1 MPLELLFNPII
12 KATTAL
18 GVPVPLAEANFYAS
32 GSSVTRQDTYA
43 DAGQAT
49 PNANPVVA
57 DANGVF
63 PQIYLLPLAYH
74 VVITGP
80 GGITTYFDEDPVAG
94 GLFNALFDDS
104 WQLKDN
110 SDPTKILKFQ
120 LSSITTGTTRTK
132 TVADTNGTL
141 LDSLYGVMGAA
152 AFQFKRGSDITA
164 ANNVTIP
171 TDGNFFAVN
180 GATQINLLSSPASFQ
195 TGTEILLWFQ
205 STPTVK
211 HNQASGGGFYTVL
224 LNGSADFVAAAN
236 MMIRLVLIAANTWI
250 EVPRRS

>member
-32 GSSVTRQDTYA
+32 GSSSVRQDTYA
-43 DAGQAT
+43 DALQAT

-80 GGITTYFDEDPVAG
+80 GGVTTYFDEDPIAG

-120 LSSITTGTTRTK
+120 LSGITTGTTRTK
-132 TVADTNGTL
+132 TVADTNATL
-141 LDSLYGVMGAA
+141 LDSLYATMGAA
-152 AFQFKRGSDITA
+152 RLKENQGDDVTA
-164 ANNVTIP
+164 ANDLTLSSN
-171 TDGNFFAVN
+171 GNTFVVN
-180 GATQINLLSSPASFQ
+180 GNTQINRIATANWQNGAKITLIFA
-195 TGTEILLWFQ
+195 G
-205 STPTVK
+205 TPTLT
-211 HNQASGGGFYTVL
+211 NGTATGGGFAQL
-224 LNGSADFVAAAN
+224 ILNGAVSLVAAAN
-236 MMIRLVLIAANTWI
+236 NTLSLVLAGGSWFEIGRK
-250 EVPRRS
+250 V